1 MAILTGNGSAKQVM
15 LAGASILVIAAS
27 VGRIC
32 FTQLAAPKTELVL
45 HKGIGE
51 VMAEET
57 HKLLDR
63 KGKVIVVAAEPGSAP
78 ELRAQLETFRETLG
92 KLGGIVIKDTV
103 LLDSQDKPQ
112 YGAGRGLSARRF
124 VRIAKK
130 SAGVDGIVSFVGAP
144 NLSESDL
151 AELEKTGLPK
161 FIAESGSAAKLK
173 RLFDK
178 KVLQVAIVRRYQFP
192 APNTNDP
199 RNAREWFEK
208 RFQIVTADSA
218 ASLPGPERE

>member
-1 MAILTGNGSAKQVM
+1 MSNGSAKQVVV
-15 LAGASILVIAAS
+15 AGVSILVIAAS
-27 VGRIC
+27 LGWIC
-32 FTQLAAPKTELVL
+32 FTQFAEPKTGLVL

-63 KGKVIVVAAEPGSAP
+63 KGKVVVVAVDPGKAP
-78 ELRAQLETFRETLG
+78 ELRTQLETFRETLA

-103 LLDSQDKPQ
+103 FLDTENKPK
-112 YGAGRGLSARRF
+112 YGTGRGLSARRF

-130 SAGVDGIVSFVGAP
+130 SADVDGIVSFVGAP
-144 NLSESDL
+144 NLSESDF
-151 AELEKTGLPK
+151 AELEKIGLPK

-178 KVLQVAIVRRYQFP
+178 KVLQVAIVGRYQFP
-192 APNTNDP
+192 APNKNDP

-218 ASLPGPERE
+218 GSLPGPEGE

>member
-1 MAILTGNGSAKQVM
+1 MAILISNGGAKQVVV
-15 LAGASILVIAAS
+15 ATVSILVIAAS
-27 VGRIC
+27 AGWIY
-32 FTQLAAPKTELVL
+32 FTQFAAPKTELVL

-63 KGKVIVVAAEPGSAP
+63 KGKVRLVAIDPGTAP
-78 ELRAQLETFRETLG
+78 ELRTQLETFRETLG

-103 LLDSQDKPQ
+103 LLDTEDKPR

-130 SAGVDGIVSFVGAP
+130 SADVDGIVSFVGAP

-151 AELEKTGLPK
+151 AELKNTGLPK

-192 APNTNDP
+192 APNKDEP
-199 RNAREWFEK
+199 RTAREWFEK

-218 ASLPGPERE
+218 ASLPGREGE